1 MKIPNQAYLDDANHG
16 FAVGVRTA
24 VAALLYELDS
34 RGVQFNDDFTMS
46 DLALEVQ
53 TARTG
58 FLLDEGALNG

>member
-1 MKIPNQAYLDDANHG
+1 MKIGNQAYLDNANHG

-34 RGVQFNDDFTMS
+34 RGVQFTDDYTLS

-53 TARTG
+53 TSKTG
-58 FLLDEGALNG
+58 YLLDEE